1 VELSPRPAVATA
13 DLPKRRAIPLTPV
26 HS

>member
-1 VELSPRPAVATA
+1 VELAPVPVVATA
-13 DLPKRRAIPLTPV
+13 DLPKRRAIPLTVV